1 LPGERDN
8 ARNNARCTQA
18 RETKHGLD
26 GQHLDVSSILIPD
39 TATSGSLSTPSG
51 LGHSPNP
58 NPSHLGFLAHN
69 PKQLLLT
76 DFFEKN
82 MRAELITRFD
92 DRYTVV
98 TFFKSR
104 VWSKGPEG
112 STLTLK
118 VGPT

>member
-1 LPGERDN
+1 MPGERDN

-26 GQHLDVSSILIPD
+26 GQHLDVNSILIPD
-39 TATSGSLSTPSG
+39 TATSGSLSTASG

-58 NPSHLGFLAHN
+58 NPSRLGFLAHN

-98 TFFKSR
+98 TFLS
-104 VWSKGPEG
+104 PEFG
-112 STLTLK
+112 AK
-118 VGPT
+118 VQKEVPLL